1 MKHQLL
7 PAPAGLWCVYVHSP
21 FAEDVAERSLEAEPV
36 LFIEAEEV
44 EDDEE
49 EEPFAFMVYIPVIR
63 YSSEYAI
70 TTPAALMYRLYWAT
84 SRGDALA
91 QHVADANNL
100 IPELTHDHSEG
111 EPDVPRPMVRARPRS
126 VN

>member
-1 MKHQLL
+1 MPCRRCAQVL
-7 PAPAGLWCVYVHSP
+7 
-21 FAEDVAERSLEAEPV
+21 AEPQATV
-36 LFIEAEEV
+36 QPLAQHATVAKQAASCKARQLAAIAAEATGTT
-44 EDDEE
+44 
-49 EEPFAFMVYIPVIR
+49 R
-63 YSSEYAI
+63 YRPPAI
-70 TTPAALMYRLYWAT
+70 YWAT
-84 SRGDALA
+84 SREDALA